1 MNLEDQIR
9 RSASRQAGRYQQA
22 STLGVRVEQRRRQ
35 RAARRAAA
43 VGVAGALLL
52 GAGALAVVSQID
64 NRGEI
69 TPAAP
74 NATIAP
80 STAAVTTVA
89 SAGDDSTTATYR
101 NDLAAGSGHSSADAA
116 DHSPAASLDAGR
128 LRRRSTGRCGRSAS
142 SRNVPQ
148 LGHEAV
154 RGTGCGSTST
164 DAIAEVVPDGLWAG
178 FVAGHTDS
186 AVSIDLLC
194 VYPVASASALP
205 NPSSN
210 VVLDQPGYVIVNNS
224 TRTRTM
230 PMDAAIALRLGVRD
244 AAGRCV
250 DGTPT
255 TQWADIPADRQVWL
269 RIHNG
274 AVTWVFANCA

>member
-9 RSASRQAGRYQQA
+9 RSAGRQAGRYQQA
-22 STLGVRVEQRRRQ
+22 STLGVRVEQRRHQ

-89 SAGDDSTTATYR
+89 PPTTTAAPRPTATTAPS
-101 NDLAAGSGHSSADAA
+101 AAATQAPTPPTTAPLHPSTPVAYAGADGSVWPFGEFSD
-116 DHSPAASLDAGR
+116 
-128 LRRRSTGRCGRSAS
+128 
-142 SRNVPQ
+142 VPQ

-154 RGTGCGSTST
+154 RGTGCGSTAT